1 MYWEFEKIWD
11 NKYSY
16 SMNEPG
22 FYAEFEYDIET
33 WSWDLPYIDDVKQSL
48 IRDTFDID
56 FEEYFLTK

>member
-22 FYAEFEYDIET
+22 FYTEFEYDIET
-33 WSWDLPYIDDVKQSL
+33 WCWGLLYIDDVRQPMV
-48 IRDTFDID
+48 RDTFDID
-56 FEEYFLTK
+56 FEEYFFN